1 MKRKRHAKILEII
14 EKNQIETQEDLQNSL
29 KEHGF
34 DVTQATI
41 SRDIRELKLVKHLS
55 GNGKYIYAAS
65 NINAQAQNDV
75 EIKAYSI
82 FRDSIAS
89 VDYAIN
95 TVCIKCFTGMAGAAC
110 ATIDALHW
118 EGVLGTLAGD
128 DTIFVLCRTEEYA
141 KLFIE
146 HLENLL
152 NVKNT

>member
-1 MKRKRHAKILEII
+1 MKKKRHAKILEII
-14 EKNQIETQEDLQNSL
+14 SKYEIETQEDLQNIL

-41 SRDIRELKLVKHLS
+41 SRDIRELKLIKHLS
-55 GNGKYIYAAS
+55 DDGKYVYAVRVVQPV
-65 NINAQAQNDV
+65 N
-75 EIKAYSI
+75 ELELKAYSI

-128 DTIFVLCRTEEYA
+128 DTIFVLCRTEDYS

-146 HLENLL
+146 HLEKLL
-152 NVKNT
+152 NAENA